1 MTADPSGVT
10 PSEAG
15 QDSGEPQEDLS
26 TRLTRNLNELLQELR
41 VMQTGVQILTGF
53 LLTLPF
59 TSRFPEL
66 TEVQKYVYLGVLSGS
81 VVTTGLIVAP
91 VAFHRALFRQG
102 ERRWIVESAN
112 RAARYGLSTLAAT
125 MAGVVW
131 LVFDVVVGGPASHV
145 AGAVSITMFA
155 LLWGVLP
162 LVSRRAVTT

>member
-1 MTADPSGVT
+1 MTADPPGSA
-10 PSEAG
+10 AG
-15 QDSGEPQEDLS
+15 SPREEGEPREDLS

-66 TEVQKYVYLGVLSGS
+66 SETQKWVYLGVLSGS
-81 VVTTGLIVAP
+81 IVTTGLIVAP

-102 ERRWIVESAN
+102 ERVWIVESAN
-112 RAARYGLSTLAAT
+112 RAARYGLGTLAAT

-131 LVFDVVVGGPASHV
+131 LVFDVVVGAPVSHV
-145 AGAVSITMFA
+145 AGALCAVMFVV
-155 LLWGVLP
+155 LWGVLP
-162 LVSRRAVTT
+162 LVSRRRNA

>member
-10 PSEAG
+10 PSEAAP
-15 QDSGEPQEDLS
+15 DSGEPQEDLS

-102 ERRWIVESAN
+102 ERPWIVESAN

-131 LVFDVVVGGPASHV
+131 LVFDVVVGAPASHV

-162 LVSRRAVTT
+162 LVSRRAAT